1 MVHFD
6 VSGIKPNQVPYL
18 ETRDGEVAI
27 SRMSF
32 ILLEGELKLITKV
45 LMQVLHVCSHFMS
58 TLQWNRFKGNLKF
71 WMEPFISEKWSDTCG
86 QMLDVVVG
94 KFCKREQ
101 VLPVVLLV
109 VDEDP
114 KVLFEDLV
122 HPFHLPIGF
131 RMIRCG
137 EVSFD
142 AK

>member
-71 WMEPFISEKWSDTCG
+71 RMELLRAVPGLSEPGVRSGRLRSSDGRGFSERVAAPTR
-86 QMLDVVVG
+86 LS
-94 KFCKREQ
+94 
-101 VLPVVLLV
+101 
-109 VDEDP
+109 
-114 KVLFEDLV
+114 
-122 HPFHLPIGF
+122 HPGF
-131 RMIRCG
+131 
-137 EVSFD
+137 
-142 AK
+142 